1 MESNRQ
7 REYAT
12 EEDEYHS
19 ARREAIHADQVR
31 RLRSVCANLSD
42 EEFNKLV
49 DTMTEQKLRS
59 ERKPF

>member
-1 MESNRQ
+1 MASNQQ
-7 REYAT
+7 RDFAR

-19 ARREAIHADQVR
+19 ARRREIRADLIR
-31 RLRSVCANLSD
+31 RLRSVCANLSE
-42 EEFNKLV
+42 EEFSKLV

>member
-19 ARREAIHADQVR
+19 ARKEAIRVDLVR
-31 RLRSVCANLSD
+31 RLRSVCANLSE
-42 EEFNKLV
+42 EEFSKLV

>member
-7 REYAT
+7 RDFES

-19 ARREAIHADQVR
+19 ARKEAIRADLVR
-31 RLRSVCANLSD
+31 RLRSVCANLSE
-42 EEFNKLV
+42 EEFSKLV
-49 DTMTEQKLRS
+49 NTMTEQKLRS

>member
-7 REYAT
+7 RDFES

-19 ARREAIHADQVR
+19 ARREAIRADLIR

-42 EEFNKLV
+42 EDFNKLV

-59 ERKPF
+59 ERRPF

>member
-7 REYAT
+7 RDYAS
-12 EEDEYHS
+12 EEDEYH
-19 ARREAIHADQVR
+19 ATRRRAIRADLIR

-42 EEFNKLV
+42 EEFNRLV

>member
-1 MESNRQ
+1 MDSNRQ
-7 REYAT
+7 RDYAA

-19 ARREAIHADQVR
+19 QRREAIRTDLIR